1 MDKNRMRELTRE
13 FLEVMGEDPKREGLR
28 DTPRRV
34 ADMYEELTEG
44 YSMSPKEIL
53 SREWNEVTGMVIA
66 KEIDFFSLCEHHL
79 LPFYGRVHVGYIPSR
94 AVVGI
99 SKLARLVDCFS
110 RRLQLQ
116 ERMTKQ
122 IADAINEN
130 LHPYGVAVV
139 IQARHLCMQM
149 RGVKSGADIVTSELR
164 GQFEKLETR
173 NEFFAMLRKPVLE

>member
-1 MDKNRMRELTRE
+1 MSVLTRE
-13 FLEVMGEDPKREGLR
+13 FLELMGEDPKREGLR

-34 ADMYEELTEG
+34 ADMYEELTGG
-44 YSMSPKEIL
+44 YSVNPKEIL
-53 SREWNEVTGMVIA
+53 SREWNEITGMVIA

-79 LPFYGRVHVGYIPSR
+79 LPFYGKVHIGYIPSR

-110 RRLQLQ
+110 KRLQVQ

-122 IADAINEN
+122 LADAINEN
-130 LHPYGVAVV
+130 LNPLGVAVV
-139 IQARHLCMQM
+139 VQARHLCMQM

-164 GQFEKLETR
+164 GQFQRPETR
-173 NEFFAMLRKPVLE
+173 NEFFDMLRKPV

>member
-1 MDKNRMRELTRE
+1 MDKNRMETVTRE

-34 ADMYEELTEG
+34 ADMYQELMEG

-79 LPFYGRVHVGYIPSR
+79 LPFYGRVHIGYIPSR

-99 SKLARLVDCFS
+99 SKLVRLVDCFS
-110 RRLQLQ
+110 KRLQLQ

-122 IADAINEN
+122 IVDAINEN

-139 IQARHLCMQM
+139 VQARHLCMQM
-149 RGVKSGADIVTSELR
+149 RGVRSGAEIVTSELR
-164 GQFEKLETR
+164 GQFERLETR
-173 NEFFAMLRKPVLE
+173 NEFFEMLRKPM